1 MRNTNVS
8 TNIVNDMGDSFGIR
22 KRLRCLNLLL
32 DIFYIL
38 NLVTCQE
45 LPDVLVRLRI
55 FRDCSE
61 VVLPHLSW
69 SIYKRRNSINQT
81 QFSIKCAHIW
91 STHVEYLEF
100 LLNFLVLYFKF
111 ILLDNSLAALFDWD
125 FFSLSSWCLIYHVV
139 CFKKIIFI
147 L

>member
-8 TNIVNDMGDSFGIR
+8 INIVNNMGDSFGIR
-22 KRLRCLNLLL
+22 KRLRSLNLLL
-32 DIFYIL
+32 DVFYIL

-69 SIYKRRNSINQT
+69 SIYKWRNSINQT

-91 STHVEYLEF
+91 STHMKYLEF
-100 LLNFLVLYFKF
+100 LLNFLVLCFKF

-125 FFSLSSWCLIYHVV
+125 FFRMSSGCLTYHVV
-139 CFKKIIFI
+139 YF
-147 L
+147 